1 LSIGFIGFIG
11 FIDIIGCLLI
21 CCDMIGLMLHGAGKM
36 TQAIIHDS
44 SKQNAQISD
53 NSSSDSLYDVDFL
66 LWTEAIAAKL
76 RARDFANLDLENLIE
91 EIEGLGK
98 SDKKELLNRLATLIE
113 HLLKRVYVNMPEC
126 FNGWE
131 RTIREQRKQIKREL
145 KFSPSLIR
153 FWDGFFDE
161 ALVDALDE
169 VRSEEGYRSINFPDT
184 WQFNRDV
191 EAILTV
197 NFWE

>member
-1 LSIGFIGFIG
+1 
-11 FIDIIGCLLI
+11 
-21 CCDMIGLMLHGAGKM
+21 MIGLMLHGAGKM

-153 FWDGFFDE
+153 FWDEFFDE